1 MSVHDITLWTPVKG
15 LTMHVFVTGASGWI
29 GSHTVDDLLAA
40 GHTVTGLARS
50 DASAAGLEAKGVTVL
65 RGDLDDLDAIRRG
78 ATEAEGVLHLANKHD
93 WTNPAATNASERAAV
108 ETIAEAL
115 VGTDRPFVVASGVAG
130 LAQGRPAN
138 EQDPNPFVG
147 PDSMRGGSE
156 NRALDF
162 VDQGVRSI
170 AARFSPTTHGTGDH
184 GFIAAIVGA
193 AQRTGVS
200 GYVGEGTNSWAAV
213 HVTDAARLVRLG
225 LEQAPAGTKLH
236 AVAETAIPT
245 RAIAEAIG
253 DGLGL
258 PVTSVDPADAVS
270 HFGFIGQFFGMDM
283 SATSDATRE
292 LLGWEPTGPGLLE
305 DIAAGAYSA
314 VRVS

>member
-1 MSVHDITLWTPVKG
+1 
-15 LTMHVFVTGASGWI
+15 MHVFVTGASGWI

-50 DASAAGLEAKGVTVL
+50 DASAAALEAKGVAVL
-65 RGDLDDLDAIRRG
+65 RGDLDDLDVIRRG
-78 ATEAEGVLHLANKHD
+78 ASEAEGVLHLANKHD
-93 WTNPAATNASERAAV
+93 WANAAATNASERSAV
-108 ETIAEAL
+108 ETIGAAL
-115 VGTDRPFVVASGVAG
+115 VGTDRPFVLASGVAG
-130 LAQGRPAN
+130 LAQGRPSN
-138 EQDPNPFVG
+138 ETDPNPFVG

-156 NRALDF
+156 NRGFDF
-162 VDQGVRSI
+162 VDQGVRTI

-193 AQRTGVS
+193 ARTTGVS
-200 GYVGEGTNSWAAV
+200 GYVGDGTNSWSAV

-225 LEQAPAGTKLH
+225 LEQAPAGTRLH

-253 DGLGL
+253 EGLGL
-258 PVTSVDPADAVS
+258 PVTSIDPQDAPS
-270 HFGFIGQFFGMDM
+270 HFGFIGRFFGMEM
-283 SATSDATRE
+283 SATSDVTRE

-305 DIAAGAYSA
+305 DIAAGAYFD
-314 VRVS
+314 VRVA

>member
-1 MSVHDITLWTPVKG
+1 
-15 LTMHVFVTGASGWI
+15 MHVFVTGASGWI

-50 DASAAGLEAKGVTVL
+50 DASATALEAKGVAVL
-65 RGDLDDLDAIRRG
+65 RGDLDDLDVIRRG
-78 ATEAEGVLHLANKHD
+78 ASEAEGVLHLANKHD
-93 WTNPAATNASERAAV
+93 WANAAATNASERAAV
-108 ETIAEAL
+108 ETIGAAL
-115 VGTDRPFVVASGVAG
+115 VGTDRPFVLASGVAG
-130 LAQGRPAN
+130 LAQGRPSN
-138 EQDPNPFVG
+138 ETDANPFVG

-156 NRALDF
+156 NRGFDF
-162 VDQGVRSI
+162 VGQGVRTI
-170 AARFSPTTHGTGDH
+170 AARFAPTTHGTGDH

-193 AQRTGVS
+193 ARQRGVS
-200 GYVGEGTNSWAAV
+200 GYVGDGTNSWSAV

-225 LEQAPAGTKLH
+225 LEQAPAGTRMH

-253 DGLGL
+253 EVLGL
-258 PVTSVDPADAVS
+258 PVTSIDPADADA
-270 HFGFIGQFFGMDM
+270 HFGFIGRFFGMEM

-305 DIAAGAYSA
+305 DIAAGAYSG
-314 VRVS
+314 VRVA

>member
-1 MSVHDITLWTPVKG
+1 
-15 LTMHVFVTGASGWI
+15 MHVFVTGASGWI

-40 GHTVTGLARS
+40 GHAVTGLARS
-50 DASAAGLEAKGVTVL
+50 DASAAALEAKGVTVL

-78 ATEAEGVLHLANKHD
+78 AADSEGVLHLANKHD
-93 WTNPAATNASERAAV
+93 WANAAATNASERAAV

-130 LAQGRPAN
+130 MASGRPAN
-138 EQDPNPFVG
+138 ETDANPFVG

-162 VDQGVRSI
+162 VDQGVRTI

-184 GFIAAIVGA
+184 GFIALIA
-193 AQRTGVS
+193 AAARKNGVS
-200 GYVGEGTNSWAAV
+200 GYVGDGTNGWAAV

-225 LEQAPAGTKLH
+225 LEQAPAGARLH
-236 AVAETAIPT
+236 AVAETSIPT

-253 DGLGL
+253 EGLGL
-258 PVTSVDPADAVS
+258 PVTSIDPADAVD
-270 HFGFIGQFFGMDM
+270 HFGFIGNFFGMEM

-305 DIAAGAYSA
+305 DIAAGAYFD
-314 VRVS
+314 VRVA

>member
-1 MSVHDITLWTPVKG
+1 
-15 LTMHVFVTGASGWI
+15 MHVFVTGASGWI

-50 DASAAGLEAKGVTVL
+50 DASAAALEAKGVVVV

-78 ATEAEGVLHLANKHD
+78 AAEAEGVLHLANKHD
-93 WTNPAATNASERAAV
+93 WANAAATNASERAAV
-108 ETIAEAL
+108 ETIGAAL
-115 VGTDRPFVVASGVAG
+115 VGTDRPFVLASGVAG
-130 LAQGRPAN
+130 LAQGRPSN
-138 EQDPNPFVG
+138 ETDANPFVG

-156 NRALDF
+156 NRGFDF
-162 VDQGVRSI
+162 VDQGVRTI
-170 AARFSPTTHGTGDH
+170 AARFAPTTHGTGDH

-193 AQRTGVS
+193 ARQRGVS
-200 GYVGEGTNSWAAV
+200 GYVGDGTNSWSAV

-225 LEQAPAGTKLH
+225 LEQAPAGTRMH

-253 DGLGL
+253 EVLGL
-258 PVTSVDPADAVS
+258 PVTSIDPADADA
-270 HFGFIGQFFGMDM
+270 HFGFIGRFFGMEM

-305 DIAAGAYSA
+305 DIAAGAYSG
-314 VRVS
+314 VRVA